1 VIKDNEL
8 TDQLSLDFYNLNTL
22 PTYENMV
29 QVYQELR
36 LPSLN
41 PELIAHKKEQMIFMI
56 INMLRTQPQIYM
68 HAMSILQDRCN

>member
-1 VIKDNEL
+1 MIKDTEL
-8 TDQLSLDFYNLNTL
+8 NDQMSLDFYHLNTL

-29 QVYQELR
+29 QVYHDLR

-41 PELIAHKKEQMIFMI
+41 SDLLQHKKEQMIFMI

-68 HAMSILQDRCN
+68 HALSIL